1 MLQVNP
7 NATAADLDVKRHI
20 KEDRRNGT
28 WVVVPVWRRWRGTDM
43 KSVWMTQIR
52 APAGRH

>member
-28 WVVVPVWRRWRGTDM
+28 WVVVPV
-43 KSVWMTQIR
+43 
-52 APAGRH
+52 